1 MPHELDGQMRSP
13 PASNLQNDDEGYVD
27 PGLLF
32 AGVRDRSTGKRH
44 EKTPVTVQDV
54 WAAG

>member
-1 MPHELDGQMRSP
+1 MRSP

-32 AGVRDRSTGKRH
+32 AGLRNFSTGKRH

-54 WAAG
+54 QAAG